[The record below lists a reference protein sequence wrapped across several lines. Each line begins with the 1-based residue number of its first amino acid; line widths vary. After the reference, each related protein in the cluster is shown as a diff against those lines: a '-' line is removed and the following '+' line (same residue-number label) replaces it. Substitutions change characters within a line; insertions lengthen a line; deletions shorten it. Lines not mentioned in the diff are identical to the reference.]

1 MQQLAQEVVYSDD
14 DNGDVPLLVEEM
26 VVEEQRDEGVVVE
39 DNQELANLL
48 LELGEVVEPM
58 LVDEEAE
65 EEDG

>member
-1 MQQLAQEVVYSDD
+1 MQQLAQEDVYSDD